1 MAKRTITHLYDSYD
15 DARQILAD
23 LEAAGFPNS
32 DISVV
37 GRDGEGE
44 SMAGTGAGVGAVV
57 GGGAGLLA
65 GLGTIAIPGIGPVV
79 AAGWLVATLA
89 GAVVGGGAG
98 GIVGSLVH
106 AGVDEDEAHVY
117 AEGVRRGGSLLT
129 VRVDENRAAEAE
141 RIMNGR
147 NYADWRERNQEYR
160 RTGWSR
166 FDEAGTPYI
175 PPAIPPGDRVIR

>member
-1 MAKRTITHLYDSYD
+1 MAKSTITHLYDRYE
-15 DARQILAD
+15 DARQIVTD
-23 LEAAGFPNS
+23 LEAAGIPNA

-57 GGGAGLLA
+57 GGGVGLLA

-79 AAGWLVATLA
+79 AAGWLAATLA

-98 GIVGSLVH
+98 GIVGSLIH
-106 AGVDEDEAHVY
+106 EGISEDEAHIY
-117 AEGVRRGGSLLT
+117 AEGIRRGGSLLT

-141 RIMNGR
+141 RIMHGR
-147 NYADWRERNQEYR
+147 DYADLQARRREYSN
-160 RTGWSR
+160 TGWSR
-166 FDEAGTPYI
+166 FDEFGNPYV
-175 PPAIPPGDRVIR
+175 PPATPPGDRVIR